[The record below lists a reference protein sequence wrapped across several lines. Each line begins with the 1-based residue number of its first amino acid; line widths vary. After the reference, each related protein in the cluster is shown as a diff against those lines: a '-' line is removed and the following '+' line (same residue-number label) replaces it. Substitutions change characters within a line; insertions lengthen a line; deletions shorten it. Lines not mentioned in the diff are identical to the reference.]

1 MVHIPIYKLGFLYLL
16 FKRNNPGKHQK
27 MNTLSDRILKLEES
41 QTIAMAR
48 QSRELIDQGIDVI
61 SLSLGEPDFNTPDFI
76 KEAAKKAI
84 DNNFSHYTPVP
95 GLGELR
101 NAISKKFKRDNK
113 LNYAADEIVA
123 STGAKQTL
131 AQLMLAIVNP
141 GDEVIVP
148 APYWVSYFQMVK
160 MAEGTPVVIEATVEA
175 DFKVTADQVEK
186 AITPKTKAFLFS
198 TPCNPTGSVYNRKEL
213 AELVKV
219 FEKHPELIII
229 SDEIYEHIN
238 FQEEHVSIGQF
249 DSIKNQVV
257 TVNGVSKG
265 FAMTGWRVGYLGA
278 PKWLAAACTKMQGQ
292 ITSAT
297 CAIAQKATEAAVLAD
312 PKCTEKMR
320 DAFLRRRDLMIGKLS
335 EIKGL
340 KLSIPQ
346 GAFYIFPDVS
356 YYFGKSFNGTIIAN
370 ANDFCMYLLNQAN
383 VATVTGEAFGAPN
396 CMRISYAAEDQT
408 LIKAVDRIKK
418 ALDKLA

>member
-1 MVHIPIYKLGFLYLL
+1 
-16 FKRNNPGKHQK
+16 
-27 MNTLSDRILKLEES
+27 MNILSDRILSLEES

-48 QSRELIDQGIDVI
+48 QSRELIDCGVDII
-61 SLSLGEPDFNTPDFI
+61 SLSLGEPDFDTPDFI

-84 DNNFSHYTPVP
+84 DDNFSHYTPVP
-95 GLGELR
+95 GLVELR
-101 NAISKKFKRDNK
+101 RAISTKFKRDNK
-113 LNYAADEIVA
+113 LAYAPDEIVA

-160 MAEGTPVVIEATVEA
+160 MAEGTPVVIDATVEA
-175 DFKVTADQVEK
+175 DFKVTAQQVEN
-186 AITPKTKAFLFS
+186 AITSKTKAFLFS
-198 TPCNPTGSVYNRKEL
+198 TPCNPTGSVYSRAEL

-219 FEKHPELIII
+219 FEKNPELIII

-238 FQEEHVSIGQF
+238 FLGEHVSIGQF
-249 DSIKNQVV
+249 ESIKDRVV

-292 ITSAT
+292 TTSAT
-297 CAIAQKATEAAVLAD
+297 CSIAQKATEAAVLAD
-312 PKCTEKMR
+312 PICTKDMR
-320 DAFLRRRDLMIGKLS
+320 EAFLRRRDLMISKLQ
-335 EIKGL
+335 EIEGL

-356 YYFGKSFNGTIIAN
+356 HYFGKSFNGTKVKD
-370 ANDFCMYLLNQAN
+370 ANDFCMYLLNEAN
-383 VATVTGEAFGAPN
+383 VATVTGEAFGSPN
-396 CMRISYAAEDQT
+396 CMRISYAAADEI
-408 LIKAVDRIKK
+408 LVEAVRRIKT
-418 ALDKLA
+418 ALEKLA

>member
-1 MVHIPIYKLGFLYLL
+1 
-16 FKRNNPGKHQK
+16 
-27 MNTLSDRILKLEES
+27 MNILSDRILNLEES

-48 QSRELIDQGIDVI
+48 QSRELIDSGIDVI

-84 DNNFSHYTPVP
+84 DDNFSHYTPVP
-95 GLGELR
+95 GLVELR
-101 NAISKKFKRDNK
+101 NAISTKFKRDNN
-113 LNYAADEIVA
+113 LDYAADEIVA

-148 APYWVSYFQMVK
+148 APYWVSYYQMVK
-160 MAEGTPVVIEATVEA
+160 MAEGTPVVIEASVEA
-175 DFKVTADQVEK
+175 DFKITAQQLEE
-186 AITPKTKAFLFS
+186 AITTKTKAFLFS
-198 TPCNPTGSVYNRKEL
+198 TPCNPTGSVYSREEL

-219 FEKHPELIII
+219 FEKYPEIIII

-238 FQEEHVSIGQF
+238 FSGEHASIGQF
-249 DSIKNQVV
+249 ESVKARVV

-292 ITSAT
+292 VTSAT

-312 PKCTEKMR
+312 PSCTHDMR
-320 DAFLRRRDLMIGKLS
+320 SAFLRRRDLMISKLQ
-335 EIKGL
+335 EIDGL

-356 YYFGKSFNGTIIAN
+356 YYFGKSYNGTTVAD
-370 ANDFCMYLLNQAN
+370 ANDFCMYLLNEAN
-383 VATVTGEAFGAPN
+383 VATVTGEAFGSPN
-396 CMRISYAAEDQT
+396 CMRISYAAADEK
-408 LIKAVDRIKK
+408 LVEAVDRIKT
-418 ALDKLA
+418 ALKKLA

>member
-1 MVHIPIYKLGFLYLL
+1 
-16 FKRNNPGKHQK
+16 
-27 MNTLSDRILKLEES
+27 MNILSDRILNLEES

-48 QSRELIDQGIDVI
+48 QSRELIDSGIDVI

-84 DNNFSHYTPVP
+84 DDNFSHYTPVP
-95 GLGELR
+95 GLVELR
-101 NAISKKFKRDNK
+101 NAISTKFKSDNN
-113 LNYAADEIVA
+113 LDYAADEIVA

-148 APYWVSYFQMVK
+148 APYWVSYYQMVK
-160 MAEGTPVVIEATVEA
+160 MAEGTPIVIEASVEA
-175 DFKVTADQVEK
+175 DFKITAQQLEE
-186 AITPKTKAFLFS
+186 AITTKTKAFLFS
-198 TPCNPTGSVYNRKEL
+198 TPCNPTGSVYSREEL

-219 FEKHPELIII
+219 FEKYPEIIII

-238 FQEEHVSIGQF
+238 FSGEHASIGQF
-249 DSIKNQVV
+249 ESVKARAV

-292 ITSAT
+292 VTSAT

-312 PKCTEKMR
+312 PSCTHDMR
-320 DAFLRRRDLMIGKLS
+320 AAFLRRRDLMISKLQ
-335 EIKGL
+335 EIDGL

-356 YYFGKSFNGTIIAN
+356 YYFGKSYNGTTVAD
-370 ANDFCMYLLNQAN
+370 ANDFCMYLLNEAN
-383 VATVTGEAFGAPN
+383 VATVTGEAFGSPN
-396 CMRISYAAEDQT
+396 CMRISYAAADEK
-408 LIKAVDRIKK
+408 LIEAVDRIKT
-418 ALDKLA
+418 ALKKLA

>member
-1 MVHIPIYKLGFLYLL
+1 
-16 FKRNNPGKHQK
+16 
-27 MNTLSDRILKLEES
+27 MNILSDRILSLEES

-48 QSRELIDQGIDVI
+48 QSRELIDSGVDII
-61 SLSLGEPDFNTPDFI
+61 SLSLGEPDFDTPDFI

-84 DNNFSHYTPVP
+84 DDNFSHYTPVP

-101 NAISKKFKRDNK
+101 SAISTKFKRDNK
-113 LNYAADEIVA
+113 LAYAADEIVA

-175 DFKVTADQVEK
+175 DFKVTAQQVEE

-198 TPCNPTGSVYNRKEL
+198 TPCNPTGSVYSRAEL

-219 FEKHPELIII
+219 FEKYPHIIII

-238 FQEEHVSIGQF
+238 FLGEHVSIGQF
-249 DSIKNQVV
+249 ESIKDRVV

-292 ITSAT
+292 TTSAT
-297 CAIAQKATEAAVLAD
+297 CSIAQKAAEAAVLAD
-312 PKCTEKMR
+312 PICTKDMR
-320 DAFLRRRDLMIGKLS
+320 EAFLRRRDLMISKLQ
-335 EIKGL
+335 EIEGL

-356 YYFGKSFNGTIIAN
+356 HYFGKSYNGTKVAD
-370 ANDFCMYLLNQAN
+370 ANDFCMYLLNEAN
-383 VATVTGEAFGAPN
+383 VATVTGVAFGSPN
-396 CMRISYAAEDQT
+396 CMRISYAAADEI
-408 LIKAVDRIKK
+408 LVEAVRRIKT
-418 ALDKLA
+418 ALGKLA

>member
-1 MVHIPIYKLGFLYLL
+1 
-16 FKRNNPGKHQK
+16 
-27 MNTLSDRILKLEES
+27 MNILSDRILSLEES

-48 QSRELIDQGIDVI
+48 KSRELIDNGVDVI
-61 SLSLGEPDFNTPDFI
+61 SLSLGEPDFDTPDFI

-84 DNNFSHYTPVP
+84 DDNFSHYTPVP

-101 NAISKKFKRDNK
+101 NAISTKFKRDNN
-113 LNYAADEIVA
+113 LEYAADEIVA

-148 APYWVSYFQMVK
+148 APYWVSYYQMVK
-160 MAEGTPVVIEATVEA
+160 MAEGTPVVIEATVDA
-175 DFKVTADQVEK
+175 DFKVTAQQVEE
-186 AITPKTKAFLFS
+186 AISSKTKAFLFS
-198 TPCNPTGSVYNRKEL
+198 TPCNPTGSVYSREEL

-219 FEKHPELIII
+219 FEKHPEIIII

-238 FQEEHVSIGQF
+238 FLGEHVSIGQF
-249 DSIKNQVV
+249 ESIKDRVV

-292 ITSAT
+292 TTSAT
-297 CAIAQKATEAAVLAD
+297 CSIAQKATEAAVLAD
-312 PKCTEKMR
+312 PTCTKEMR
-320 DAFLRRRDLMIGKLS
+320 AAFLRRRDLMISKLQ
-335 EIKGL
+335 EIDGL

-356 YYFGKSFNGTIIAN
+356 SYFGKSFNGTTIAD
-370 ANDFCMYLLNQAN
+370 ANDFCMYLLNEAH
-383 VATVTGEAFGAPN
+383 VATVTGEAFGSPN
-396 CMRISYAAEDQT
+396 CMRISYAAADEK
-408 LIKAVDRIKK
+408 LVEAVRRIKT
-418 ALDKLA
+418 ALEKLA

>member
-1 MVHIPIYKLGFLYLL
+1 
-16 FKRNNPGKHQK
+16 
-27 MNTLSDRILKLEES
+27 MNILSDRILSLEES

-48 QSRELIDQGIDVI
+48 QSRELIDSGVDII
-61 SLSLGEPDFNTPDFI
+61 SLSLGEPDFDTPDFI

-84 DNNFSHYTPVP
+84 DDNFSHYTPVP

-101 NAISKKFKRDNK
+101 SAISTKFKRDNN
-113 LNYAADEIVA
+113 LAYAPDEIVA

-131 AQLMLAIVNP
+131 AQLILAIVNP

-160 MAEGTPVVIEATVEA
+160 MAEGTPIVIEATVEA
-175 DFKVTADQVEK
+175 DFKVSAQQVEE
-186 AITPKTKAFLFS
+186 AITSKTKAFLFS
-198 TPCNPTGSVYNRKEL
+198 TPCNPTGSVYNRAEL
-213 AELVKV
+213 AELVTV
-219 FEKHPELIII
+219 FEKHPNLIII

-238 FQEEHVSIGQF
+238 FQGEHVSIGQF
-249 DSIKNQVV
+249 ESIKDRVV

-292 ITSAT
+292 TTSAT
-297 CAIAQKATEAAVLAD
+297 CSIAQKAAEAAVLAD
-312 PKCTEKMR
+312 PICTKDMR
-320 DAFLRRRDLMIGKLS
+320 EAFLRRRDLMISKLQ

-356 YYFGKSFNGTIIAN
+356 HYFGKSYNGTTVVN
-370 ANDFCMYLLNQAN
+370 ANDFCMYLLNEAN
-383 VATVTGEAFGAPN
+383 VATVTGEAFGSPN
-396 CMRISYAAEDQT
+396 CMRISYAAADET
-408 LIKAVDRIKK
+408 LVEAVRRIKT
-418 ALDKLA
+418 ALEKLA